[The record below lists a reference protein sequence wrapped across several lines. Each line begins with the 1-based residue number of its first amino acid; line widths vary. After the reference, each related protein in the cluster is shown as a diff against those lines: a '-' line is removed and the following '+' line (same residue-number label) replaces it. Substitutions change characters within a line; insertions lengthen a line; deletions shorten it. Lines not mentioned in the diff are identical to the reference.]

1 MKCFYMS
8 GAGND
13 FMVIDSRDK
22 ARDYTALALDLCART
37 GADGFMAVEQS
48 DIADFRLRFY
58 NADGG
63 EAEMCG
69 NGSRC
74 ICKFAYDNGIAPENM
89 AVETMSGIVK
99 GRRVSK
105 NRYRVA
111 LNLPTLTDLRR
122 REDCAYVEL
131 GTPGLPHAVM
141 EIPGLGVK
149 DPESLRELAVSLRHD
164 PAFPKG
170 ANVNFYDLEAP
181 GRIRILTFERGV
193 EDYTLACGTG
203 SASCGVVLSLLG
215 RLPEGTLE
223 VVSRGGTLQVGVVR
237 EGDTVTELTLEGPA
251 ETLEIFDI

>member
-13 FMVIDSRDK
+13 FMVIDSRDQV
-22 ARDYTALALDLCART
+22 RDYSTLAPALCART
-37 GADGFMAVEQS
+37 QADGFMAVENS
-48 DIADFRLRFY
+48 EIADFRLRFY

-74 ICKFAYDNGIAPENM
+74 VCKFAYDNGIAPEDM
-89 AVETMSGIVK
+89 TVETMSGIVK
-99 GRRVSK
+99 GRRISE
-105 NRYRVA
+105 NRYQVA
-111 LNLPTLTDLRR
+111 LNLPTLADLSRKGN
-122 REDCAYVEL
+122 CAYVEL
-131 GTPGLPHAVM
+131 GTPGLPHAVLSV
-141 EIPGLGVK
+141 PGLGAK
-149 DPESLRELAVSLRHD
+149 DPEELRDLAVALRYD

-215 RLPEGTLE
+215 QLPGGRLE

-237 EGDTVTELTLEGPA
+237 EGASITELTLEGPA